1 MAIKKIFIAGCG
13 GMLGKAFYDEFKI
26 DYELTCSDIDLNE
39 DWLIYQDFR
48 DLNSYRDTVVD
59 SNPDILIHLGAHTD
73 LEYCENNIEDAYKT
87 NTLSVENATYIAN
100 ELNIP
105 LVYISTAGIFDGS
118 KDIFDDWDSPNP
130 MCVYARTKFLGEEIV
145 KENCKRY
152 FIFRAGWMMGG
163 FNKDKKFIFKI
174 IKQIECGV
182 KELNIVNDK
191 NGTPTYTVDFA
202 KNVRA
207 ILEKEFYGL
216 YNLVCSGITSR
227 VEVTREILKIL
238 KKEKDIKIN
247 EVNSDF
253 FLKTYFAKR
262 PKSERLI
269 NRKLNLRGLNQMR
282 DWKIALKEYLKN
294 YNLK

>member
-13 GMLGKAFYDEFKI
+13 GMLGKAFYDEFKT
-26 DYELTCSDIDLNE
+26 DYRLTCSDIDLNE

-48 DLNSYRDTVVD
+48 DLKSYRDTVID
-59 SNPDILIHLGAHTD
+59 SNPDILIHMGAHTD
-73 LEYCENNIEDAYKT
+73 LEYCENNIEDAYMT
-87 NTLSVENATYIAN
+87 NTLSVENATYITN

-118 KDIFDDWDSPNP
+118 KDIFDDWDNPNP
-130 MCVYARTKFLGEEIV
+130 LCVYARSKFLGEQIV

-163 FNKDKKFIFKI
+163 YNKDKKFIFKI
-174 IKQIECGV
+174 IKQIESGV

-191 NGTPTYTVDFA
+191 NGTPTYTIDFA
-202 KNVRA
+202 KNVRL
-207 ILEKEFYGL
+207 ILEKELYGL

-227 VEVTREILKIL
+227 IEVTREILKIL
-238 KKEKDIKIN
+238 KKEKEIKIN

-253 FLKTYFAKR
+253 FSQTYFAKR
-262 PKSERLI
+262 PKSERLV
-269 NRKLNLRGLNQMR
+269 NRKLDLRGLNLMR
-282 DWKIALKEYLKN
+282 DWKIALQEYLKN
-294 YNLK
+294 YNL

>member
-163 FNKDKKFIFKI
+163 FNKDKK
-174 IKQIECGV
+174 
-182 KELNIVNDK
+182 L
-191 NGTPTYTVDFA
+191 
-202 KNVRA
+202 
-207 ILEKEFYGL
+207 
-216 YNLVCSGITSR
+216 
-227 VEVTREILKIL
+227 
-238 KKEKDIKIN
+238 
-247 EVNSDF
+247 
-253 FLKTYFAKR
+253 
-262 PKSERLI
+262 LI
-269 NRKLNLRGLNQMR
+269 N
-282 DWKIALKEYLKN
+282 I
-294 YNLK
+294 

>member
-26 DYELTCSDIDLNE
+26 DYQLTCSDIDLNE

-216 YNLVCSGITSR
+216 YNLVCSGITTR

-282 DWKIALKEYLKN
+282 DWKIALKEYLNN

>member
-13 GMLGKAFYDEFKI
+13 GMLGKAFYDEFKN
-26 DYELTCSDIDLNE
+26 DYKLTCSDIDLNE

-48 DLNSYRDTVVD
+48 DLNSYRDKVVD

-216 YNLVCSGITSR
+216 YNLVCSGITTR